1 LTPETG
7 DPLTYP
13 ATRRLQPLFQKVL
26 ASVADQ
32 GVASSTNFVMNVL
45 LARWLTRSDYGAF
58 SVAWSFCLVFAAF
71 HNALIVEPMIIIGP
85 SEFGDKLEPYLA
97 RVNRFQWLVAAA
109 LSVVAALLGF
119 FYREPVVRRSLL
131 GLALCLP
138 GYMLLLTRRRE
149 QHVLHQ
155 PGKALRFSLIYAVL
169 VGGVLWTLNATST
182 LSAASGTLAIGV
194 SWLAAFAGRMP
205 KADAG
210 GMLEV
215 AKEHWRY
222 GKWLLASSLLAVGI
236 PDVQTIMLSLLV
248 DLKSAGALRALMNF
262 VLPLSQ
268 LMTAFN
274 VYALPRFARRIKQ
287 SGTGPG
293 LRHVIF
299 FPALML
305 MIGFVYMAVLILAG
319 PVLEKVLYGGKMAE
333 YLGYLPLLAAGAL
346 LAVVAGGFSTLLR
359 AAQNSAHQF
368 VSGVAGSVVGVG
380 SAFALLKQFG
390 LTGALWSIVLANAAA
405 AAVVIGAYAL
415 ALRKDPAAWA
425 PLHYLRENK

>member
-1 LTPETG
+1 
-7 DPLTYP
+7 
-13 ATRRLQPLFQKVL
+13 
-26 ASVADQ
+26 
-32 GVASSTNFVMNVL
+32 
-45 LARWLTRSDYGAF
+45 
-58 SVAWSFCLVFAAF
+58 
-71 HNALIVEPMIIIGP
+71 
-85 SEFGDKLEPYLA
+85 
-97 RVNRFQWLVAAA
+97 
-109 LSVVAALLGF
+109 
-119 FYREPVVRRSLL
+119 
-131 GLALCLP
+131 
-138 GYMLLLTRRRE
+138 
-149 QHVLHQ
+149 
-155 PGKALRFSLIYAVL
+155 
-169 VGGVLWTLNATST
+169 
-182 LSAASGTLAIGV
+182 
-194 SWLAAFAGRMP
+194 MP